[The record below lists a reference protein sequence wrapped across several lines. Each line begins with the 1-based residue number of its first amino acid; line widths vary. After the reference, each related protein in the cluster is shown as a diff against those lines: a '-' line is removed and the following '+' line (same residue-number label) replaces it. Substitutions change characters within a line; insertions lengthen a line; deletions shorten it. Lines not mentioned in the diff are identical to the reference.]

1 MEANL
6 NGVSIINENPG
17 QQLPT
22 VSRLNI
28 GSNYNTSSNHLNGH
42 IKRLIY
48 WPYHS
53 DSL

>member
-1 MEANL
+1 VAPHNGNL
-6 NGVSIINENPG
+6 LS
-17 QQLPT
+17 LPT
-22 VSRLNI
+22 QLNI
-28 GSNYNTSSNHLNGH
+28 GSTQAGFEQLNGH

>member
-1 MEANL
+1 MPVN
-6 NGVSIINENPG
+6 
-17 QQLPT
+17 
-22 VSRLNI
+22 SRLNL
-28 GSNYNTSSNHLNGH
+28 GTRQDGTQPLNGH